1 MAKPSNLISLGW
13 ARVSTDKEDKREQ
26 TLVQQI
32 DALLNYGVPVEN
44 IYRDKI
50 SGTIS
55 LDKSKEWAALSERA
69 LAPDQPVE
77 IVLASWSRLSRDFW
91 KFLAGVNHYASEGCV
106 FTVLGDPRYQQY
118 APRDSADGLMLAIE
132 AFGSTSLR
140 EKISIATKAK
150 LDYLKS
156 IGVRLG
162 RPEKL
167 TLDDCAEI
175 NRLAQLEDYKN
186 PRLIAE
192 EITAHRLAAI
202 PEGLDD
208 PERERAEKRAAVS
221 RPIVYRYLALTGLEE
236 SDFMLIDLL
245 KEQHGDDC
253 EAIAK
258 DLTAA
263 RVAEIPEEIADDEKA
278 YAKALKASTVLRS
291 SVYRY
296 LTRPATHG

>member
-1 MAKPSNLISLGW
+1 MAKASTPITLGW

-26 TLVQQI
+26 TLEQQI
-32 DALLNYGVPVEN
+32 DALLKYGVPAEN
-44 IYRDKI
+44 IYKDKI

-55 LDKSKEWAALSERA
+55 LDKSEEWAALSERA
-69 LAPDQPVE
+69 LAPSQPVE

-91 KFLAGVNHYASEGCV
+91 KFLAAVNHYASEGCV
-106 FTVLGDPRYQQY
+106 FTILGDPRYQRY
-118 APRDSADGLMLAIE
+118 APRDAADGLMLAIE

-167 TLDDCAEI
+167 TLEDCAEI
-175 NRLAQLEDYKN
+175 NRLSQLEEFRN

-202 PEGLDD
+202 PEGLAD
-208 PERERAEKRAAVS
+208 PERERAEKHAAVS
-221 RPIVYRYLALTGLEE
+221 RPIIYRYLALTGLAET
-236 SDFMLIDLL
+236 DFMLIDVL

-258 DLTAA
+258 DLTDA
-263 RVAEIPEEIADDEKA
+263 RINAIPKDIADDEVE
-278 YAKALKASTVLRS
+278 YPKALEASTVLRS

-296 LTRPATHG
+296 LTQGQS

>member
-26 TLVQQI
+26 TLVQQV
-32 DALLNYGVPVEN
+32 DALLNYGVPAEN

-55 LDKSKEWAALSERA
+55 LDKSNEWAALSERA
-69 LAPDQPVE
+69 LAPGQPVE

-91 KFLAGVNHYASEGCV
+91 KFLAAVNHYASEGCV
-106 FTVLGDPRYQQY
+106 FTVLGDPRYQRY

-140 EKISIATKAK
+140 ENISIATKAK

-167 TLDDCAEI
+167 TLNDCAEI
-175 NRLAQLEDYKN
+175 NRLAQLENYKN

-208 PERERAEKRAAVS
+208 PEREKAEKHAAVS
-221 RPIVYRYLALTGLEE
+221 RPIVYRYLALTGLAE
-236 SDFMLIDLL
+236 SDFRLIDHL

-258 DLTAA
+258 DLAAA
-263 RVAEIPEEIADDEKA
+263 RVALIPEEIADDGEA
-278 YAKALKASTVLRS
+278 YSKALKASTVLCS
-291 SVYRY
+291 SIYRY
-296 LTRPATHG
+296 LTRPA

>member
-1 MAKPSNLISLGW
+1 MAKSPDPIALGW

-26 TLVQQI
+26 TLEQQI
-32 DALLNYGVPVEN
+32 DALLKYGVPAEN
-44 IYRDKI
+44 IYKDKI

-55 LDKSKEWAALSERA
+55 LDRSEEWAALSERA
-69 LAPDQPVE
+69 LAPSQPVE

-91 KFLAGVNHYASEGCV
+91 KFLAAVNHYASEGCV
-106 FTVLGDPRYQQY
+106 FTILGDPRYQRY

-156 IGVRLG
+156 QGIKLG

-167 TLDDCAEI
+167 TLADCDEI
-175 NRLAQLEDYKN
+175 NRLAQLEDFKN

-192 EITAHRLAAI
+192 EISAHRLAAI

-208 PERERAEKRAAVS
+208 PERERAEKHARVS
-221 RPIVYRYLALTGLEE
+221 RPIVYRYLALTGLAE
-236 SDFMLIDLL
+236 SDFMLIDVLRS
-245 KEQHGDDC
+245 QHGDDC

-263 RVAEIPEEIADDEKA
+263 RIASIPEETADDEEA

-296 LTRPATHG
+296 LAKEAADA